1 MRGEGRLLLTI
12 EAELDYTIEEPSTV
26 SLRLEVAD
34 LPDQRVLEGSLSIP
48 GVPAPVRVAGA
59 DGVGRRAWVEAGR
72 GALTCHYR
80 ARVRVERRPCDL
92 REARWVPLAE
102 LPGEVAKYLTG
113 SRYCQSDLFEPFVA
127 SEFGLYRGG
136 EKIAAMRDWIET
148 SFDYVR
154 GSSDETTT
162 VVDTFVRRQGV
173 CRDYAHVMITLARAA
188 RFPARAVSVYAPD
201 VMPPDF
207 HAVAEIYVGDAWRL
221 VDATGM
227 AAPETIARVAVGHDA
242 AEIDFMATY
251 GPPGSKPKLNAQRV
265 KVTRD

>member
-1 MRGEGRLLLTI
+1 MLLTI
-12 EAELDYTIEEPSTV
+12 EAELDYAIEEPSTV

-34 LPDQRVLEGSLSIP
+34 LPDQTVLESALTLPDPSE
-48 GVPAPVRVAGA
+48 PVQQAGT
-59 DGVGRRAWVEAGR
+59 DGVGRRAWVEVGG
-72 GALTCHYR
+72 GALKCRYQ
-80 ARVRVERRPCDL
+80 ARVRVERPASDL
-92 REARWVPLAE
+92 RAARWVPFAE
-102 LPGEVAKYLTG
+102 LPPEAAKYLVG

-127 SEFGLYRGG
+127 SEFGRYHGG

-173 CRDYAHVMITLARAA
+173 CRDYAHVMVTLARAA

-201 VMPPDF
+201 VTPQDF
-207 HAVAEIYVGDAWRL
+207 HAVAEIYVGDEWRL

-227 AAPETIARVAVGHDA
+227 AAPDTIARIAVGYDA
-242 AEIDFMATY
+242 ADIDFMTTY
-251 GPPGSKPKLNAQRV
+251 GPPGLEPELRAQRV
-265 KVTRD
+265 KVSRE